1 MISILA
7 FSSFCVCIIALQA
20 KKDLLAVNS
29 TEYDEGDGVVDSE
42 DERTREETQEHSASD
57 MDSDEERRR

>member
-1 MISILA
+1 MVI
-7 FSSFCVCIIALQA
+7 VGIIGLQA

-29 TEYDEGDGVVDSE
+29 TEYCDEGDDMVDSE
-42 DERTREETQEHSASD
+42 DEMKWEETQEYSASD